1 MDRLTLDL
9 RSAWRMLWT
18 RRGSTAAIV
27 ALLGMGVGFAA
38 TMFALADPFVVRP
51 LPYPSPH
58 QLVVIRGQR
67 ASSGSLPSWGAR
79 AALPTVRDWRARDDL
94 FQGLA
99 TFGLGPRPLRAQ
111 HNGGTVRIG
120 AIPMGRDA
128 LRMLGHAE
136 PGCESS
142 ASTRCLLLTPAAWH
156 RYYGSQPNAIGTT
169 LSVSQGAPL
178 RIGGVL
184 PSTFVLPYLYYSYA
198 PPADGILLAT
208 SLDDDASIEF
218 VSLLA
223 RSQPGIAP
231 AAIQSALQAT
241 VPNTVNWTV
250 TVQPLSAVLTRV
262 NRATALGALA
272 AALLILIVCAASATN
287 LLFSRG
293 FHRSVE
299 LATRRALGASATDL
313 RRLALAELTLLAVL
327 VCSVSV
333 GLVSMSLVMLR
344 RIMPQQYAVLGQPVI
359 STRIVIGVV
368 VMSAITLGLSAAL
381 AATALRS
388 HTRGAL
394 AGHTGGTRAGRPLRF
409 CIVATQ
415 TALAMILTTGT
426 VLLGRSYLNL
436 FGQDTGFSSRST
448 IVSASYPGTPLTSAE
463 LRQQIESAVDRLQRL
478 PGVERA
484 GATTAAGGFLD
495 GAMRGAGAGSIVISG
510 VAFSGPAKR
519 VTPGFLAAAGTRLIA
534 GRMLSAED
542 TNGSGWLVN
551 ESFVRTLRSGRPTVG
566 ESVTTGIG
574 DAMQVGTVVGV
585 VQDLFDTSL
594 DARPGPAIYR
604 LLDEPTPDA
613 GGDTPVRYMVRT
625 HQAAGDI
632 SPAIAQAVR
641 RDAPDVAVTDVSTVG
656 SRLQRTVAE
665 RVFSTLVMSLFAMTA
680 VVVCATGLVGVVAF
694 VTARRTRELAI
705 RIATGARP
713 GHVLYAVSADTLAA
727 SAVGLGVGLVTTRFA
742 STLLQRVAYGVEL
755 NTWATG
761 LPAAGAMLLL
771 ITISVGLT
779 ARRALRLPVAATL
792 RQD

>member
-1 MDRLTLDL
+1 
-9 RSAWRMLWT
+9 
-18 RRGSTAAIV
+18 
-27 ALLGMGVGFAA
+27 
-38 TMFALADPFVVRP
+38 
-51 LPYPSPH
+51 
-58 QLVVIRGQR
+58 
-67 ASSGSLPSWGAR
+67 
-79 AALPTVRDWRARDDL
+79 
-94 FQGLA
+94 
-99 TFGLGPRPLRAQ
+99 
-111 HNGGTVRIG
+111 
-120 AIPMGRDA
+120 
-128 LRMLGHAE
+128 
-136 PGCESS
+136 
-142 ASTRCLLLTPAAWH
+142 
-156 RYYGSQPNAIGTT
+156 
-169 LSVSQGAPL
+169 
-178 RIGGVL
+178 
-184 PSTFVLPYLYYSYA
+184 
-198 PPADGILLAT
+198 
-208 SLDDDASIEF
+208 
-218 VSLLA
+218 
-223 RSQPGIAP
+223 
-231 AAIQSALQAT
+231 
-241 VPNTVNWTV
+241 
-250 TVQPLSAVLTRV
+250 
-262 NRATALGALA
+262 
-272 AALLILIVCAASATN
+272 
-287 LLFSRG
+287 
-293 FHRSVE
+293 
-299 LATRRALGASATDL
+299 
-313 RRLALAELTLLAVL
+313 
-327 VCSVSV
+327 
-333 GLVSMSLVMLR
+333 
-344 RIMPQQYAVLGQPVI
+344 
-359 STRIVIGVV
+359 
-368 VMSAITLGLSAAL
+368 
-381 AATALRS
+381 
-388 HTRGAL
+388 
-394 AGHTGGTRAGRPLRF
+394 
-409 CIVATQ
+409 
-415 TALAMILTTGT
+415 
-426 VLLGRSYLNL
+426 
-436 FGQDTGFSSRST
+436 
-448 IVSASYPGTPLTSAE
+448 
-463 LRQQIESAVDRLQRL
+463 VDRLQRL

-519 VTPGFLAAAGTRLIA
+519 VTPGFLAAAGTRLID